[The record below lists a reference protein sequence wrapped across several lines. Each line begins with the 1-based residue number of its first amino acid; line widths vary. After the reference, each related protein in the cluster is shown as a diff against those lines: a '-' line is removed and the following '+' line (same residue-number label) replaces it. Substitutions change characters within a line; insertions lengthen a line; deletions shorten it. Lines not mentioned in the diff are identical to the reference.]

1 MVRTT
6 PGVQARRRSPE
17 YALER
22 VRDLASRRAVWYGG
36 SRVQRD
42 VENLGY
48 TPDDVCNC
56 LQLLNDCHFRG
67 AVRYGPSGGWLDEYK
82 ISYPGPGGVI
92 DELYV
97 KLKLHRDA
105 IVVILASFHRDR

>member
-6 PGVQARRRSPE
+6 PDVPDRRRSPE
-17 YALER
+17 YALTR
-22 VRDLASRRAVWYGG
+22 IRDLARQRAVRYGG
-36 SRVQRD
+36 SSVQRD

-48 TPDDVCNC
+48 SPDDVCNC

-67 AVRYGPSGGWLDEYK
+67 AVRYEPGGVWLDEYN
-82 ISYPGPGGVI
+82 ISYPGPEGVI

-97 KLKLHRDA
+97 KLKLNRDC